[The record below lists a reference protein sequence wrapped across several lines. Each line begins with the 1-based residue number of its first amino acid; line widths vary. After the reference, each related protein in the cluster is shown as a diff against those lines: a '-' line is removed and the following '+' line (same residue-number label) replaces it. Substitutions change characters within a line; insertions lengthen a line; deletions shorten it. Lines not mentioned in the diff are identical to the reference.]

1 MLDVSINRKDKQL
14 DEVIIDEGTTL
25 LKSEDQ
31 IKIITNWSYKAKGHL
46 ILMAIGGIPG
56 FISFFIVLFI
66 DIFISLLVL
75 IFVLAI
81 TIPLIP
87 GYLFYK
93 NRKTEWNLV
102 KSTQLIIYKQI
113 SPHSKL
119 LKKFNFS
126 EVDSLLVKMEKGIG
140 DPALKNQ
147 ALYFIL
153 FKKRTKKIEIFTGYK
168 RDCMKLGEII
178 SNFLEKPLHEF
189 NLKFLRYEKEKLSF
203 SLEEKKL

>member
-1 MLDVSINRKDKQL
+1 MLDVSINKKEEKL
-14 DEVIIDEGTTL
+14 DEIIIDESHIL

-31 IKIITNWSYKAKGHL
+31 IKIVKDWFYKAKGLL

-75 IFVLAI
+75 IFILAI

-87 GYLFYK
+87 GFIMYK

-102 KSTQLIIYKQI
+102 NSTQLITHKQI
-113 SPHSKL
+113 SPHFKL
-119 LKKFNFS
+119 LRKFNFS
-126 EVDSLLVKMEKGIG
+126 EVDSLHVKMEKGFG

-147 ALYFIL
+147 ALYFIV
-153 FKKRTKKIEIFTGYK
+153 KRTEKRTKKIEIYSGYK
-168 RDCMKLGEII
+168 KGCMKLGEIV
-178 SNFLEKPLHEF
+178 SNFLKKSL
-189 NLKFLRYEKEKLSF
+189 YESNIKILSYD
-203 SLEEKKL
+203 K

>member
-1 MLDVSINRKDKQL
+1 MLDVSINRKDEQF
-14 DEVIIDEGTTL
+14 DEIIIDEGTTL

-31 IKIITNWSYKAKGHL
+31 IKIVTNWSYKAKAHL
-46 ILMAIGGIPG
+46 ITMSVGGIPG

-93 NRKTEWNLV
+93 NRKTEWNLD
-102 KSTQLIIYKQI
+102 KSTQLVTYKQI
-113 SPHSKL
+113 SPHFKL

-126 EVDSLLVKMEKGIG
+126 EVDSFHVKMQKGIG
-140 DPALKNQ
+140 DPAIKNQ
-147 ALYFIL
+147 ALSFIV
-153 FKKRTKKIEIFTGYK
+153 FKKRAKRIEIYIGIYK
-168 RDCMKLGEII
+168 KNCIKLGEIV
-178 SNFLEKPLHEF
+178 SKFLKKPLF
-189 NLKFLRYEKEKLSF
+189 F
-203 SLEEKKL
+203 